1 MLRLSPFI
9 TVYCCAV
16 AALLGACTGSFLACL
31 AWRTIHEESVLRG
44 RSHCDVCGHVLGVRD
59 LVPVFSYLLSGGKCR
74 YCGAKL
80 SARHVWGELISA
92 AVFVSLL
99 LQYDISLQT
108 LEGWLLACVLLAC
121 AFADL
126 EGYIIPDRFLLF
138 GAGVFIVFLMWEPEP
153 LHRLIQGALGGLA
166 VPGALLPVV
175 LIEPEPLR
183 RGLDGLI
190 GGVTVSGGLLLLSLY
205 MDKRMQRETLGGGDI
220 KLLFLT
226 GLFFGWKGNLLC
238 LVLACVAGIV
248 WGLAGKRRGEAIPWG
263 PSIAIGAWITALA
276 GQPFINWYLGLFA

>member
-31 AWRTIHEESVLRG
+31 AWRTIHGESVLRG

-121 AFADL
+121 TFADL
-126 EGYIIPDRFLLF
+126 EGYIIPDRFVAVGAVLF
-138 GAGVFIVFLMWEPEP
+138 VATLFW
-153 LHRLIQGALGGLA
+153 
-166 VPGALLPVV
+166 
-175 LIEPEPLR
+175 EPEPLR
-183 RGLDGLI
+183 RALDGAL
-190 GGVTVSGGLLLLSLY
+190 GGVTVASGLLLLSLY

-238 LVLACVAGIV
+238 LVLACVVGIV

-263 PSIAIGAWITALA
+263 PSIAVGAWITALA